1 MRILIAELSCSISV
15 VPLFPGLR
23 RFPQGRGFKQWTGN
37 DSKALMKV
45 FLPAIVGHVP
55 PQMVRAIAT
64 FIEFCYIVRRS
75 VITTEDLVKLEEL
88 LTKFHEE
95 REIFRTEGVRPDG
108 FNLPRQHALNHYRIS
123 IRKFGAPNGLCSS
136 ITESRHITAIRKPW
150 RRSNRFKALG
160 QMLLTNQRLDK
171 LHACGVDFQARGM
184 LDGSVWGLPAVAEP
198 NNQRRRKD
206 DDEDDDGGAVD
217 DKDVIG
223 EVKLAQKPSKC
234 MFSPEFRL
242 INFTQVRGISHKLL
256 PLAAHLNIP
265 SLPEM
270 ISEFLYEQ
278 ENQDQDAPAF
288 TNLPPNQRPQC
299 QGKIIAY
306 PSAVATFY
314 APSDISGING
324 MCRER
329 IRSVDSWLNGPERRD
344 CVFVEHTTDAPG
356 FQGMFVAQ
364 VHAFL
369 KVKYGG
375 QKYPCAV
382 VSWFSTVGNSPCPQ
396 TGMWMVER
404 DLDANG
410 RPEMSVI
417 HLESI
422 LRSAHLIGIAGSEM
436 IPPEL
441 SYHDSL
447 RVFKS
452 FYVNKFID
460 YQAHE
465 IIF

>member
-1 MRILIAELSCSISV
+1 
-15 VPLFPGLR
+15 
-23 RFPQGRGFKQWTGN
+23 
-37 DSKALMKV
+37 
-45 FLPAIVGHVP
+45 
-55 PQMVRAIAT
+55 
-64 FIEFCYIVRRS
+64 
-75 VITTEDLVKLEEL
+75 
-88 LTKFHEE
+88 
-95 REIFRTEGVRPDG
+95 
-108 FNLPRQHALNHYRIS
+108 
-123 IRKFGAPNGLCSS
+123 
-136 ITESRHITAIRKPW
+136 
-150 RRSNRFKALG
+150 
-160 QMLLTNQRLDK
+160 MLLTNQQLDK
-171 LHACGVDFQARGM
+171 LHACKVDFIARGM
-184 LDGSVWGLPAVAEP
+184 LDGSVWGLPAAP
-198 NNQRRRKD
+198 QPNGGANNQRRRKD

-223 EVKLAQKPSKC
+223 EVKLAEKSSKF

-242 INFTQVRGISHKLL
+242 INFTQVQGIPRKLL

-270 ISEFLYEQ
+270 ISKFLYEQ
-278 ENQDQDAPAF
+278 ENQGQDGCVF
-288 TNLPPNQRPQC
+288 DDVPPNQRPQC
-299 QGKIIAY
+299 SGKIMAY

-314 APSDISGING
+314 APSNISGIKG
-324 MCRER
+324 MFRKR
-329 IRSVDSWLNGPERRD
+329 IRSVESWLNGPERRD
-344 CVFVEHTTDAPG
+344 CVFVEHTADAPG

-369 KVKYGG
+369 KIKYDG

-396 TGMWMVER
+396 TGMWIVER
-404 DLDANG
+404 DLDMNG
-410 RPEMSVI
+410 RPEMAVI

-422 LRSAHLIGIAGSEM
+422 LRGAHLVGIAGSQM

-447 RVFKS
+447 HVFKS

-460 YQAHE
+460 YQAHK